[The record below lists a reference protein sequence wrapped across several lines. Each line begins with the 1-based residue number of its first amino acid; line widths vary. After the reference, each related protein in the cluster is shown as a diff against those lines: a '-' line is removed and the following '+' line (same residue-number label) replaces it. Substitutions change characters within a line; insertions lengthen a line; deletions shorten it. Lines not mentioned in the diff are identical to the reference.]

1 MYPWYLLITRIY
13 CLLFSVKRG
22 STGLFMRIHSVQL
35 DKKNTHFLCK
45 SKNVRESEMI
55 YSLK

>member
-22 STGLFMRIHSVQL
+22 YTGLFTRIHSVQL
-35 DKKNTHFLCK
+35 DKKYTLFYVKAKILENDK
-45 SKNVRESEMI
+45 
-55 YSLK
+55 